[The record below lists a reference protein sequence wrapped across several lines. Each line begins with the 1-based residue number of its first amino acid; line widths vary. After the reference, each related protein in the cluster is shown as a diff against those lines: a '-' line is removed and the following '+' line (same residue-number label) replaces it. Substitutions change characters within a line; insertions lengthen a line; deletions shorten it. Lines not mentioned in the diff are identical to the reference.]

1 MNAEKYNKDAGDGR
15 KSPASLIR
23 RWGRLLI
30 AVLVLS
36 ALVHFAPVVERL
48 PGVGKQVTALRESGI
63 DVGAWY
69 YDDVEQY
76 FEAEEF
82 MLRKRADNPRVFKVS
97 SSLDRE

>member
-1 MNAEKYNKDAGDGR
+1 
-15 KSPASLIR
+15 
-23 RWGRLLI
+23 
-30 AVLVLS
+30 
-36 ALVHFAPVVERL
+36 
-48 PGVGKQVTALRESGI
+48 VGKQVTALRESGI

>member
-1 MNAEKYNKDAGDGR
+1 VNAEKYNKDAGDESQ
-15 KSPASLIR
+15 SPVSMIR
-23 RWGRLLI
+23 RWTRLLI
-30 AVLVLS
+30 AVLALS
-36 ALVHFAPVVERL
+36 ALVHFAPAVERL